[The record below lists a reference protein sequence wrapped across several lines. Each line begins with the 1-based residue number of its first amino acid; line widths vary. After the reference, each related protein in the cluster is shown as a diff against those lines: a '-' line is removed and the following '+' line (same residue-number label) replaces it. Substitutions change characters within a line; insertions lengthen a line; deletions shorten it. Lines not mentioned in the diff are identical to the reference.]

1 MILIGGSKKQEYFG
15 ASVIVFRPWVAISPP
30 VYVDTIEYGVGGG
43 GLSRGPELLLQK
55 DRKRYDAQIRRI
67 QREDDEILE
76 VLMQA
81 VLMDIL

>member
-1 MILIGGSKKQEYFG
+1 MAYTQLSPTATPGRRYFKEAPAVVVPIEVGG
-15 ASVIVFRPWVAISPP
+15 VI
-30 VYVDTIEYGVGGG
+30 GGG